1 MSVAAARALRRSA
14 SFVNTVIMM
23 DRLVGV
29 ISEPP
34 TPIATRAGDQL
45 ARSGGEHAEA
55 GPPG

>member
-1 MSVAAARALRRSA
+1 MSVTAARALRRSA
-14 SFVNTVIMM
+14 SSMNTVIMM
-23 DRLVGV
+23 GRLAGV

-45 ARSGGEHAEA
+45 TRSGGEHAEA